1 MANIIA
7 GGAGK
12 WQKHI
17 EAINQLA
24 MVDVILAHSPSM
36 VGKVV
41 QHSFFGYRNLP
52 NKASLWGGVLLKN
65 ENAMVYHPCTHYTD
79 DLVYPAFLGQTN
91 LHVAGSIPNGMPI
104 PLYIRTLFP

>member
-1 MANIIA
+1 MTKTHWSHQPASYGRCYIGSLPIH
-7 GGAGK
+7 G
-12 WQKHI
+12 WQSGST
-17 EAINQLA
+17 QF
-24 MVDVILAHSPSM
+24 
-36 VGKVV
+36 
-41 QHSFFGYRNLP
+41 FFGYRNLQ

-65 ENAMVYHPCTHYTD
+65 ENAMVYHPFTHYTD